1 MLDILIRNAK
11 VVDGSGGPSYVAD
24 IAIEGGRLVEI
35 GRLEGA
41 MAREVI
47 DAQGLVAT
55 PGLIDMHSH
64 SDATLPI
71 NPLAE
76 SKVRQ
81 GVTTEVIGMCG
92 GSAAPLNE
100 AQRAARRAGDGEGGQ
115 FVGWDWSTF
124 GEYLDR
130 LRDKG
135 LAVNV
140 VALAGQG
147 TIRNKVMGHTAQSP
161 TPDQLAAMQAEV
173 AQAMDEGA
181 WGISTGL
188 IYPPGS
194 YATTEEIVALAKV
207 AAQRGGYY
215 FSHIRGEG
223 PTLLAALAEA
233 ITIGQEAGLPVEIA
247 HYKAYGQSNWP
258 KSAIG
263 LEMLD
268 EARRRGIDVTP
279 DMYPYIAS
287 STGLA
292 SLLPAWA
299 HEGGGKAL
307 LARLADPATRAKI
320 RQAILDDMDPAEG
333 EGQWEGTVIS
343 RCASVPAYEGKSIA
357 QLAAEAGK
365 EPVEA
370 VLDIVAETEADA
382 SMIRFKMSED
392 NLRAQLRYG
401 PMMIGSDGYSLAPYG
416 PLGEGKPHPRNY
428 GTFPRVLARYVRE
441 QGVLSLEEAIHR
453 MSGLPAAKL
462 GLAQRGLLRRGY
474 WADVVLL
481 DPAAVQD
488 RATFAEP
495 HQYPAGIPYVLV
507 NGRVVIA
514 GGYHRGVLPGQ
525 VLAAH

>member
-11 VVDGSGGPSYVAD
+11 VVDGSGGPGYAAD
-24 IAIEGGRLVEI
+24 IAIAEGRIAEI

-41 MAREVI
+41 TAGEVI
-47 DAQGLVAT
+47 DAQGLVAA

-64 SDATLPI
+64 SDSTLPI

-92 GSAAPLNE
+92 SSTAPISE
-100 AQRAARRAGDGEGGQ
+100 AQRAEHLRSAGSAGAIL
-115 FVGWDWSTF
+115 GWAWSSF

-130 LRDKG
+130 LRAKG

-140 VALAGQG
+140 VPLAGQG
-147 TIRNKVMGHTAQSP
+147 TIRNKVMGHTAAAP
-161 TPDQLAAMQAEV
+161 TPDQVAAMQAEV

-194 YATTEEIVALAKV
+194 YATTAEIVDLAKV
-207 AAQRGGYY
+207 AAPRGGFY

-233 ITIGQEAGLPVEIA
+233 ITIGQEAGLPVQVA
-247 HYKAYGQSNWP
+247 HYKAYGKSNWP
-258 KSAIG
+258 KSAVG

-268 EARRRGIDVTP
+268 EARRRGIDITP
-279 DMYPYIAS
+279 DMYPYVAS

-292 SLLPAWA
+292 ALLPGWA
-299 HEGGGKAL
+299 HEGGAQAL

-320 RQAILDDMDPAEG
+320 RQEVLDDMDPAEG
-333 EGQWEGTVIS
+333 EAEWEGTVIS
-343 RCASVPAYEGKSIA
+343 RCVKAPAYEGKHIA
-357 QLAAEAGK
+357 QLATEKSLA
-365 EPVEA
+365 PVDA
-370 VLDIVAETEADA
+370 VLAIVAETEADA
-382 SMIRFKMSED
+382 SMIRFKMSEE

-401 PMMIGSDGYSLAPYG
+401 QMMIGSDGYSLASYG

-462 GLAQRGLLRRGY
+462 GLAQRGLLRPGC

-481 DPAAVQD
+481 DPATVQD

-514 GGYHRGVLPGQ
+514 GGHHRGVLPGQ
-525 VLAAH
+525 VLQAP